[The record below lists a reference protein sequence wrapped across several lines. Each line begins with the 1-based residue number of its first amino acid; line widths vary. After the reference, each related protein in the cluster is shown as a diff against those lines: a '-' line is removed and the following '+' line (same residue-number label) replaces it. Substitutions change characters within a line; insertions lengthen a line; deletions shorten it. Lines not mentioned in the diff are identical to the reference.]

1 MSSLASISRAT
12 GLAVTT
18 VSEILRNKPGYSEA
32 TRNKVNEAARKLA
45 YRPNHAARQ
54 LRGSRSGVIAA
65 LIGQDN
71 PQANFDRLAWLER
84 VAYARGYRLM
94 IGQIHKDD
102 ERREEYMQ
110 DFAARGV
117 DGIFWLH
124 QPFVAS
130 ADTPASVVSRL
141 GNIVSLDF
149 PVAPDAGCVR
159 IDYASGIEDAI
170 AYLARSGRKRIGLAI
185 AAAGAKGD
193 PLQARQAGYK
203 RGLLAQQIEFQK
215 DRIWIGDKAETPNAA
230 HLQGIIRQLVRDQ
243 KCDAIL
249 ASNDVWAAELLRAAR
264 REGLRVPQDLA
275 VVGFDNLLFASLCD
289 PALTT
294 IDQQHEAFAT
304 AAVSIM
310 EQLLKGEGSPGVREI
325 VIKPKLVVR
334 ESA

>member
-1 MSSLASISRAT
+1 MSSLAAISRAT

-32 TRNKVNEAARKLA
+32 TRTKVNEAARKLA
-45 YRPNHAARQ
+45 YRPNNAARQ
-54 LRGSRSGVIAA
+54 LRGARSGVCAA

-94 IGQIHKDD
+94 IGQIHSADD
-102 ERREEYMQ
+102 RLSEYMQ
-110 DFAARGV
+110 DFASRGV
-117 DGIFWLH
+117 DGVFWLH
-124 QPFVAS
+124 QPFAGVG
-130 ADTPASVVSRL
+130 DVPAVEAFRM
-141 GNIVSLDF
+141 GRIVSLDT
-149 PVAPDAGCVR
+149 PVSDVSGCVR
-159 IDYASGIEDAI
+159 IDYAAGIEEAI

-185 AAAGAKGD
+185 AAAGAKND

-203 RGLLAQQIEFQK
+203 RGLQHRELPFDK
-215 DRIWIGDKAETPNAA
+215 NRVWIGDKAETPNAA
-230 HLQGIIRQLVRDQ
+230 HLQSILNQLVKEQD
-243 KCDAIL
+243 CDAIL

-264 REGLRVPQDLA
+264 RDGLCAPQDVA
-275 VVGFDNLLFASLCD
+275 IVGFDNLQFAALCD

-304 AAVSIM
+304 AAVSMM
-310 EQLLKGEGSPGVREI
+310 EKMLKGDPGVEAREV
-325 VIKPKLVVR
+325 VIKPRLVVR